1 MIRRAVRWS
10 MLIAFVFAVGLQV
23 CYCNSLAKPLLDAA
37 RAGDAA
43 KVRLLLKRG
52 ADPNS
57 ANTDGNTLTA
67 LMLAARGGHTDAVKA
82 LLAGGAKVEATGAVS
97 VGASGVNE
105 GITALM
111 EAAASGQVA
120 TVEVLLGY
128 HANANAQAVS
138 ESLNSAGESSVI
150 GRNSVV
156 FFSANSAIV
165 RELVEHGADVK
176 AKDGKGN
183 SLLMYAAEHLDRSA
197 ISYLLAKG
205 LDPKERNAS
214 GQTAYDLAVQA
225 GKSDNAEA
233 LKEFAR

>member
-1 MIRRAVRWS
+1 
-10 MLIAFVFAVGLQV
+10 
-23 CYCNSLAKPLLDAA
+23 
-37 RAGDAA
+37 
-43 KVRLLLKRG
+43 
-52 ADPNS
+52 
-57 ANTDGNTLTA
+57 
-67 LMLAARGGHTDAVKA
+67 
-82 LLAGGAKVEATGAVS
+82 
-97 VGASGVNE
+97 VNE